1 MFHTGE
7 KPNQCSHCEKA
18 FISKGVLHQHM
29 ITHTEEKSYHCSHFE
44 KTLHKS
50 KLDRH
55 MIQHKEKHTGE
66 KTYYFNQCEESISEN
81 DKFTENIPVPG
92 RRININTV
100 IVNNP
105 SSVKV
110 LFTNICGLILG
121 RTHIN
126 TFIVTEL

>member
-81 DKFTENIPVPG
+81 DKFTENIM
-92 RRININTV
+92 
-100 IVNNP
+100 
-105 SSVKV
+105 
-110 LFTNICGLILG
+110 
-121 RTHIN
+121 THTGDDPYQCDLCEKAFPRKHI
-126 TFIVTEL
+126 

>member
-44 KTLHKS
+44 KTLDKS

-55 MIQHKEKHTGE
+55 MRTHTGE
-66 KTYYFNQCEESISEN
+66 KHKCTQCEKAFCTEESSLPAYKDSYRGEHISVYTQA
-81 DKFTENIPVPG
+81 KKHIYVTY
-92 RRININTV
+92 V
-100 IVNNP
+100 I
-105 SSVKV
+105 KV
-110 LFTNICGLILG
+110 FHEKKT
-121 RTHIN
+121 
-126 TFIVTEL
+126 

>member
-55 MIQHKEKHTGE
+55 MRTDTGE
-66 KTYYFNQCEESISEN
+66 KHKCTQCEKAFCTSSLTYVDSYWGEPISIH
-81 DKFTENIPVPG
+81 
-92 RRININTV
+92 
-100 IVNNP
+100 
-105 SSVKV
+105 
-110 LFTNICGLILG
+110 LL
-121 RTHIN
+121 
-126 TFIVTEL
+126 